1 MALAAKFYKVKLSAI
16 IIPAFFAK
24 VKQFRV
30 YRSVILQILFE
41 KGKERAFSRGS
52 VWVIKK
58 AQA

>member
-1 MALAAKFYKVKLSAI
+1 MNVRLQINVI
-16 IIPAFFAK
+16 PCPIIPAFFAK

-41 KGKERAFSRGS
+41 KGKERAFLRGS